1 MVNHATHI
9 EFAVDMIVGY
19 ENPDTIIKFRPKRP
33 EGLVNG
39 ISFDQSNL
47 LYFAFP
53 LGSAWPKTCRY
64 GSVNFGVSVQQLLD
78 DFNYAIEGKMEF
90 YILGTSKYKKEFS
103 HKVLVTSMDDPLLK
117 KENLPL
123 LREESLRNPNLPI
136 SLHGTDWFVH
146 DRHTWEQMELV
157 LKFPSSETVFKTRG
171 HLTFVDHRDICVPSI
186 TRDLICARNLYD
198 PVSKKFID
206 QSKLRLSDIEAPL
219 EFVACIIVKKLKFP
233 CVHAPYFQDSA
244 NKLVE
249 RLTKMSELAVEE
261 MKDDTCNLSKTSF
274 LNQCFLEWQST
285 KNRPSVSEWFWAKM
299 KSKS

>member
-9 EFAVDMIVGY
+9 EFAVDMIAGY
-19 ENPDTIIKFRPKRP
+19 ENRETMIKFRPKRP
-33 EGLVNG
+33 KNPVNG
-39 ISFDQSNL
+39 ISFDQSKL
-47 LYFAFP
+47 LYFAFA

-64 GSVNFGVSVQQLLD
+64 GSVNFEVSVQQLLR
-78 DFNYAIEGKMEF
+78 DFEDVIGNREF

-103 HKVLVTSMDDPLLK
+103 HKVLVTSTNDPIVRDFG
-117 KENLPL
+117 LPR
-123 LREESLRNPNLPI
+123 LRDSTDPNLPM
-136 SLHGTDWFVH
+136 SLFGEEWFVH

-157 LKFPSSETVFKTRG
+157 LKFPLSETFFETRG
-171 HLTFVDHRDICVPSI
+171 SLTFVDHRTICVPSF
-186 TRDLICARNLYD
+186 TRDLNCPKDDFQKRIFQEN
-198 PVSKKFID
+198 S
-206 QSKLRLSDIEAPL
+206 RLSDIEAPL
-219 EFVACIIVKKLKFP
+219 EFVAYIVVKKLKFP
-233 CVHAPYFQDSA
+233 CVHAPYFQDAA

-274 LNQCFLEWQST
+274 LHQCFLEWQST